1 MVRRA
6 LGREVVRG
14 QACIERDLHR
24 WRGNGHE
31 YGHQYESNDHLTVR
45 HQVGQQQQLH
55 FIPDD
60 RPVRDQVDARHVALA
75 DDRHADDRHADH
87 CPADDGRS
95 DDDAPDQPS
104 NHHHDDGA
112 SDRRGG
118 FLSPQLIIRRR

>member
-6 LGREVVRG
+6 LGREVVRR

-24 WRGNGHE
+24 WRGNRHE
-31 YGHQYESNDHLTVR
+31 RGHQYESNDHLALR
-45 HQVGQQQQLH
+45 HQGGRQQQLH
-55 FIPDD
+55 FIRDD
-60 RPVRDQVDARHVALA
+60 RSARDQVDARHVALA
-75 DDRHADDRHADH
+75 DYHSADDRHADH